1 MKFCKTHPDREAVKP
16 YRMCAECLSET
27 KKRLQ
32 KKYSAGLKET
42 WMEVNLENLLQ
53 DAQKMTIGQLA
64 SRYRIHKSTVK
75 KYLSK
80 NNITPKNPFT
90 CGRIPKND
98 IPDVKC
104 TGFVPD
110 MRLACGNIYPKHL
123 TNYEKSH
130 RSIH

>member
-1 MKFCKTHPDREAVKP
+1 MKRNYYGYKF
-16 YRMCAECLSET
+16 LSNWE
-27 KKRLQ
+27 
-32 KKYSAGLKET
+32 
-42 WMEVNLENLLQ
+42 EVNLENLLS

-64 SRYRIHKSTVK
+64 SRYRIYKSTVK

-90 CGRIPKND
+90 CCRIPKND
-98 IPDVKC
+98 ISDIKC